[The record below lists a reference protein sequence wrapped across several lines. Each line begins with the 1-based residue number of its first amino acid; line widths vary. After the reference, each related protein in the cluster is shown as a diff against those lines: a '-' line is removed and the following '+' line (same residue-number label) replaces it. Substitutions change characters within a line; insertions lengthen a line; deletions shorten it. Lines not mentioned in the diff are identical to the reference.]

1 MKRWTALKIYF
12 ISVFLLAG
20 ITAASLPADAAVL
33 TVGPGEMYTAIRD
46 AVDAAA
52 PGDTIRVRTG
62 TYVEDIRISTN
73 NLALVSA
80 DGPGLA
86 VIEGAGTRDGVIQVD
101 TDLGVTVDGFR
112 FLPGPTG
119 IWGIYHRRA
128 PLLISP

>member
-1 MKRWTALKIYF
+1 
-12 ISVFLLAG
+12 
-20 ITAASLPADAAVL
+20 
-33 TVGPGEMYTAIRD
+33 MYTAIQD

-119 IWGIYHRRA
+119 IWGVYHNGGA
-128 PLLISP
+128 LVIKPFFSNTGINCPGEISPRAGWFQRASASAP